1 METVSCN
8 TLAVIFLYSEIYL
21 RFTGSIGTWT
31 WFRIPNRLKQM
42 VQLEKQVHH
51 MEKDILFISE
61 MEETY
66 Q

>member
-1 METVSCN
+1 
-8 TLAVIFLYSEIYL
+8 
-21 RFTGSIGTWT
+21 
-31 WFRIPNRLKQM
+31 M

-66 Q
+66 QWNLFLATKIVFLLNSSVQKSVKVAR